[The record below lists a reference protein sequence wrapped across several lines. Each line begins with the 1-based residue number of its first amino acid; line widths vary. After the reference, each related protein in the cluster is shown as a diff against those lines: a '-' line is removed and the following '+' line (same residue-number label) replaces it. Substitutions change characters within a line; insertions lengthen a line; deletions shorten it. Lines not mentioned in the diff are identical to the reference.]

1 MDKNNEGFPFFDI
14 IVVGAGWSGLMAS
27 KYCLGEGLKTL
38 VLEGRDSIGGVWSFT
53 RDRRYGGVM
62 TTTETTSSRCITEMS
77 DFPMPE
83 TYPEFPSHVQILAY
97 LNAYCERFDLERCI
111 RVDHRVELVVVV
123 VREIETLSGLARGP
137 ELREL

>member
-53 RDRRYGGVM
+53 RDCRYGGVM
-62 TTTETTSSRCITEMS
+62 TTTETTSSRCVTEMS

-83 TYPEFPSHVQILAY
+83 TYPEFPSHVHILACPY
-97 LNAYCERFDLERCI
+97 YTR
-111 RVDHRVELVVVV
+111 
-123 VREIETLSGLARGP
+123 LSGPIRRIVGASGERMRGGGP
-137 ELREL
+137 LWSPVRGLHQSL

>member
-53 RDRRYGGVM
+53 RDCRYGGVM
-62 TTTETTSSRCITEMS
+62 TTTETTSSRCVTEMS

-97 LNAYCERFDLERCI
+97 LASISNVAYASI
-111 RVDHRVELVVVV
+111 
-123 VREIETLSGLARGP
+123 IESIARARLATCGMSRAPMARNFVP
-137 ELREL
+137 ET